1 LADHAVVG
9 LGVVSG
15 PANFVF
21 DVGHGLE
28 HELGDVGEGRGFAW
42 GDSALREGLKNFAE
56 NVVDVESGVEIA

>member
-1 LADHAVVG
+1 MADHAVIG

-21 DVGHGLE
+21 DVRHRVE
-28 HELGDVGEGRGFAW
+28 HELGDVGEARGFAW
-42 GDSALREGLKNFAE
+42 GDSALREGLKNLAE

>member
-1 LADHAVVG
+1 LD
-9 LGVVSG
+9 
-15 PANFVF
+15 
-21 DVGHGLE
+21 